1 MDRKPIDLCNLRKKN
16 AIVLKEKFRV
26 TLARIFPLFLKFFIS
41 IFKGYQAIELEK
53 LIVV

>member
-1 MDRKPIDLCNLRKKN
+1 MQLKEKN

-26 TLARIFPLFLKFFIS
+26 TLARIFSAFFLKFVIS